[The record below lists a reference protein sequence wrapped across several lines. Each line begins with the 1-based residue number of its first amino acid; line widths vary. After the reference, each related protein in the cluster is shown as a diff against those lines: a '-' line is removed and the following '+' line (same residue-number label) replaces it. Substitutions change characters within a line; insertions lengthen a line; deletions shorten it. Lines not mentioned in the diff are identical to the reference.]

1 MVERN
6 NITEYNFS
14 FPKNMLGV
22 PLSTRG
28 KLKLGW
34 FLFEIKLSA

>member
-6 NITEYNFS
+6 KITEYNFS
-14 FPKNMLGV
+14 YLKNMLGV
-22 PLSTRG
+22 PLSARG
-28 KLKLGW
+28 KLELGW